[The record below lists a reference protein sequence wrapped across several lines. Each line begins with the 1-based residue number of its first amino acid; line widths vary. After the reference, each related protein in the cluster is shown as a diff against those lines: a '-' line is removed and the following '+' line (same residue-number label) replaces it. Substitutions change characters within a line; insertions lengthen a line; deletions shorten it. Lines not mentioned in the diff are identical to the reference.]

1 MTPSTALDSTSTT
14 AASCCARAPAAPATP
29 AALFTVE
36 VGEPTRDSD
45 LFEQAI
51 GLEPNQMRYPAPK
64 RSVAKKR
71 R

>member
-1 MTPSTALDSTSTT
+1 VPTVGPAQ
-14 AASCCARAPAAPATP
+14 APAAPTTPP

-36 VGEPTRDSD
+36 VGEFTRDSD
-45 LFEQAI
+45 LLEQAV

-64 RSVAKKR
+64 RSMAKKR